1 MIIISARRDFLAA
14 NAGRRAPTPGFL
26 LLVRDRLDADPQMRA
41 GFTVTQKIGNS
52 VVRNRLKRRLR
63 ALVRQVLPE
72 AGIAGADHVLIGRD
86 AGLTRDFA
94 VLDSDLRKALAK
106 CTSGKA
112 GAK

>member
-1 MIIISARRDFLAA
+1 
-14 NAGRRAPTPGFL
+14 
-26 LLVRDRLDADPQMRA
+26 
-41 GFTVTQKIGNS
+41 
-52 VVRNRLKRRLR
+52 
-63 ALVRQVLPE
+63 
-72 AGIAGADHVLIGRD
+72 VLIGRD